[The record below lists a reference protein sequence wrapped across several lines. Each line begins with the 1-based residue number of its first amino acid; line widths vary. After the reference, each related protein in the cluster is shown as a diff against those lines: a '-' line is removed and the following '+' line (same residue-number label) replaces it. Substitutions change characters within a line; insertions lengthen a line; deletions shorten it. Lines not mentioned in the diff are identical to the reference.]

1 MCTDC
6 VYESALALIYTEL
19 TRGIVAI
26 GGISFPTEEP
36 NTVRWQDLNE
46 KMKERLKQQLLTTIA
61 TFVAIFA
68 IAFLIRYLNDKSVT
82 FSAFGISISNAVF
95 PMFAKFLTS
104 MESHKSEG
112 SKQKSLY
119 GKIALFRW
127 ANTAIVS
134 PVLAFLC
141 L

>member
-1 MCTDC
+1 
-6 VYESALALIYTEL
+6 
-19 TRGIVAI
+19 
-26 GGISFPTEEP
+26 
-36 NTVRWQDLNE
+36 
-46 KMKERLKQQLLTTIA
+46 MKERLKQQLFTTIA

-68 IAFLIRYLNDKSVT
+68 IAFLIRYLNGKSVA
-82 FSAFGISISNAVF
+82 FSAFGISISNAIF

-127 ANTAIVS
+127 ANTAVVS
-134 PVLAFLC
+134 TVLVVLAVSVAIDV
-141 L
+141 